1 MKILFLILL
10 LSTSSVLNAFEGA
23 ASANI
28 EKEAEKEVLQAE
40 VLANDLFNTSLED
53 LMFIKV
59 SGATLTEQNLK
70 TVPSSVTVFSHEQI
84 QHLGFHYLY
93 ELMNLVPGFQSF
105 RSSYSPQHSSFSS
118 RGRTVGGLG
127 AEVLLLIDGQR
138 IDEPRTSG
146 SVIVGGKIP
155 LLNIK
160 RVEFIRGPGSAVYGS
175 NAMLGVINIVS
186 REDVNEVGASL
197 GSFSYKQTHLF
208 ASRHY
213 KDFKI
218 NLFGHA
224 QSESGDTYNVPERF
238 GSGRTHT
245 SDPIEANSLN
255 FKLQWQESSFN
266 FQRYHTET
274 KDFYVLG
281 SLSDGI
287 NESQSQFE
295 SFSFKQNFSLLGMH
309 SWVRL
314 SEHQT
319 RFFISGQLS
328 DEGAFSGISSPDS
341 SEPLLTK
348 VNFKTYKEQHVQ
360 WHNDWKI
367 GPDNSLQFGLDF
379 RQLHA
384 PQVILGNNFDLVDL
398 VNGVFP
404 IRYYGELLAT
414 TPVQNKS
421 QRDIIGLYSQYQHQ
435 IFIKSHLTLGLR
447 YDHFSNIGES
457 ISPRFG
463 FVHPITPQQSVKLLY
478 GEAFRAPAENELNLL
493 NNTIILGD
501 KNLKPETVKSWE
513 LIYLAQH
520 SHTSFSGAYFENHF
534 KDAIQRVL
542 ISGNVFQFSNI
553 DQDPVKGL
561 EFESS
566 FELSDHWLLTST
578 YTHFLEKST
587 SSFRESD
594 NLASFAINYQHAYWN
609 ANLAG
614 NYIGERNMSTNGSDD
629 NLIDL
634 DPYWQWYGKVI
645 YKFNRKL
652 KGFIQIKNIL
662 NTHYQSPPYNAN
674 QTEGIPSRSRRIL
687 SGVSWK
693 F

>member
-1 MKILFLILL
+1 MKILFPILL
-10 LSTSSVLNAFEGA
+10 LTISSVLNAFEGV
-23 ASANI
+23 ASADI
-28 EKEAEKEVLQAE
+28 GKEAETEALQAE
-40 VLANDLFNTSLED
+40 ALAENLFNTSLED

-84 QHLGFHYLY
+84 QHLGLHYLY
-93 ELMNLVPGFQSF
+93 ELMNFVPGFQSF
-105 RSSYSPQHSSFSS
+105 RSSYAPQHTSFSS

-146 SVIVGGKIP
+146 SVIIGGKIP

-175 NAMLGVINIVS
+175 NAMLGVINIIS
-186 REDVNEVGASL
+186 REGVNEVGASL
-197 GSFSYKQTHLF
+197 GEFSYEETHLF
-208 ASRHY
+208 ASKQY
-213 KDFKI
+213 NDFKI
-218 NLFGHA
+218 NLFAHA
-224 QSESGDTYNVPERF
+224 QNESGDTYNVPDRF
-238 GSGRTHT
+238 DIGRTNT
-245 SDPIEANSLN
+245 SDPIEASSLN
-255 FKLQWQESSFN
+255 FRLQWQKSSFN
-266 FQRYHTET
+266 FQRYRTEAE
-274 KDFYVLG
+274 DFYVLG
-281 SLSDGI
+281 SLSEGI
-287 NESQSQFE
+287 NESRSLFE
-295 SFSFKQNFSLLGMH
+295 SFSFKQNFTLLGIH
-309 SWVRL
+309 SWLRL
-314 SEHQT
+314 SEHHT

-328 DEGAFSGISSPDS
+328 DEGAFSGASNPDS
-341 SEPLLTK
+341 SDALLTK
-348 VNFKTYKEQHVQ
+348 VNFKTYKEQHLQ
-360 WHNDWKI
+360 WHNDWKT

-384 PQVILGNNFDLVDL
+384 PQVILENNFDLADL
-398 VNGVFP
+398 VNGIFP

-421 QRDIIGLYSQYQHQ
+421 QRDILGLYSQYQHQ
-435 IFIKSHLTLGLR
+435 VFSKSHLTLGLR
-447 YDHFSNIGES
+447 YDNFSNIGES

-463 FVHPITPQQSVKLLY
+463 FVHPITPQQSLKLLY

-493 NNTIILGD
+493 NNTVILGD
-501 KNLKPETVKSWE
+501 KNLKPETVQSWE
-513 LIYLAQH
+513 FIYLAQY

-542 ISGNVFQFSNI
+542 VSGDVFQYSNI
-553 DQDPVKGL
+553 DQNPVKGL
-561 EFESS
+561 EFEST

-578 YTHFLEKST
+578 YTHLLEKPT

-594 NLASFAINYQHAYWN
+594 NLASIALNYQHAYWN

-614 NYIGERNMSTNGSDD
+614 NYIGKRNMSTNGSDD
-629 NLIDL
+629 NLIEL
-634 DPYWQWYGKVI
+634 DPYWQWYGKII

-652 KGFIQIKNIL
+652 KGYIQVKNIVD
-662 NTHYQSPPYNAN
+662 THYESPPYNAN
-674 QTEGIPSRSRRIL
+674 HTEGIPSRSRQIL